1 MRVPENYMLYAITL
15 WMTRL
20 TVRWSGVQRY
30 DRCVSETEKQKA
42 DCVYLVFGPKVLT
55 VVALVRW

>member
-1 MRVPENYMLYAITL
+1 MQLHEM

-20 TVRWSGVQRY
+20 TVHWLGVQRY

-42 DCVYLVFGPKVLT
+42 DYEYLVFGPKVLT
-55 VVALVRW
+55 VVALVMVATA